1 MRINKYLASCG
12 LGSRRKCEM
21 FIKNGEI
28 TVNGKV
34 VTDLASV
41 IQEKDKVCYKGKQI
55 KAFGSFVYLKM
66 YKPKGYVTTRS
77 DEKGRKTVMDLLPEK
92 YRSVVVPVGRL
103 DYDTEGLLLLTND
116 GDVTYTIT
124 HPSSEIEKVYIVV
137 VEGEVVESELAVLR
151 KGVVVNGVRASQ
163 AKVKLLSYENG
174 KSRLEVQIKE
184 GKNREV
190 RHMMDAIGKP
200 VAFLKRVRIG
210 DIALGGMP
218 RGNVKELNAQE
229 MMFIERIKKCAL

>member
-1 MRINKYLASCG
+1 
-12 LGSRRKCEM
+12 
-21 FIKNGEI
+21 
-28 TVNGKV
+28 
-34 VTDLASV
+34 
-41 IQEKDKVCYKGKQI
+41 
-55 KAFGSFVYLKM
+55 M

-163 AKVKLLSYENG
+163 AKVKLLSYEHG

-218 RGNVKELNAQE
+218 RGSVKELNAQE